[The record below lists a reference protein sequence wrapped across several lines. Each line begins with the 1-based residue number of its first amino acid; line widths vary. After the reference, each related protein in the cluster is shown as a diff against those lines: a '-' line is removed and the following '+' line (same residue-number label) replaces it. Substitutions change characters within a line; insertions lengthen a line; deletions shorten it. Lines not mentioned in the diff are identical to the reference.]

1 MSLLGFD
8 SEHIF
13 GQLEFMETLPLIIAI
28 TFGYLLGSIPFGLLI
43 AKASGQGDIR
53 NIGSGN
59 IGATNVLRTG
69 RKDLAALTLLTDAG
83 KAGVAA
89 LIVNHF
95 HGLPYGL
102 IAGTLALIG
111 HCFPVWLGFKGGKGV
126 ATFFGCLLATA
137 WPIGLIAGA
146 IWLVIARLTK
156 MSSMAALWATASA
169 PVAALYMGRLDIAGM
184 ALVLAIVIFIRH
196 KENIGR
202 IIKGTEPKIG
212 ANKKEKQG

>member
-1 MSLLGFD
+1 MD
-8 SEHIF
+8 
-13 GQLEFMETLPLIIAI
+13 TLPLIISI

-43 AKASGQGDIR
+43 AKAAGQGDIR
-53 NIGSGN
+53 GIGSGN

-69 RKDLAALTLLTDAG
+69 RKDLAFLTLLTDAG

-89 LIVNHF
+89 LIINHF
-95 HGLPYGL
+95 YGLPYGL

-137 WPIGLIAGA
+137 WPVGLIAGA
-146 IWLVIARLTK
+146 IWLAIAFLTK
-156 MSSMAALWATASA
+156 MSSMGALWAASSA
-169 PVAALYMGRLDIAGM
+169 PIAAMVLGRLDIAM
-184 ALVLAIVIFIRH
+184 MSVVLALVIFIRH
-196 KENIGR
+196 RENIGR

-212 ANKKEKQG
+212 AKKKENAKKDTSV